1 MIYDFDRGAPHL
13 VDLDNYQPGPF
24 VNDMGRMFGSTRFM
38 APDARGARIDE
49 RTTLFTMGRAAAVL
63 LARSGVP
70 GGVSQVVERACR
82 ENPGIVPHHGLL
94 L

>member
-38 APDARGARIDE
+38 APEEFARGARIDE
-49 RTTLFTMGRAAAVL
+49 RTTLFTMGRAAAVF
-63 LARSGVP
+63 LARAGARDGARTP
-70 GGVSQVVERACR
+70 
-82 ENPGIVPHHGLL
+82 
-94 L
+94 